1 MMFFKQTLYLLHLPL
16 NILTST
22 VSLWNISKY
31 TPNFQVLNVS
41 NVYNYKTYSLE
52 NKNLMTE
59 FPISDAKFSSVSN
72 RIMEKMQTI
81 ALGLALF
88 SPDYYKPVL
97 LL

>member
-1 MMFFKQTLYLLHLPL
+1 
-16 NILTST
+16 
-22 VSLWNISKY
+22 
-31 TPNFQVLNVS
+31 
-41 NVYNYKTYSLE
+41 
-52 NKNLMTE
+52 MTE